1 MSEAQARRRARLGRH
16 RRIRK
21 IVHGTAERPRL
32 CVFRSGKHI
41 YAQIVDDVSGR
52 SLGSVSTLSKVI
64 RDEIRGMKKTDA
76 SRAVGKKI
84 AEVAKEKGVSQVRF
98 DRGGFLYHGRIKA
111 VADGAREGGLEF

>member
-1 MSEAQARRRARLGRH
+1 MSEAQTRRKARLGRH

-21 IVHGTAERPRL
+21 IVFGSPDRPRL

-52 SLGSVSTLSKVI
+52 SLGSVSTLSKAI
-64 RDEIRGMKKTDA
+64 REETRGMKKTDA

-84 AEVAKEKGVSQVRF
+84 AEVAKEKGVSEVRF

-111 VADGAREGGLEF
+111 VADGAREGGLKF